1 MQSNCQ
7 LVAIFF
13 FQAALHNVYFASLLP
28 QTKYHKGSDIKM
40 AADGRTRVRLSVAS
54 QFFHNDDT
62 DTLVASGEYS
72 AEDSTSE
79 KVCGPFK
86 MRTASDFMLL

>member
-1 MQSNCQ
+1 
-7 LVAIFF
+7 
-13 FQAALHNVYFASLLP
+13 
-28 QTKYHKGSDIKM
+28 M

-54 QFFHNDDT
+54 QFFNNDDT

-79 KVCGPFK
+79 KVSSPLR
-86 MRTASDFMLL
+86 MEIVSDFMLM

>member
-1 MQSNCQ
+1 
-7 LVAIFF
+7 
-13 FQAALHNVYFASLLP
+13 
-28 QTKYHKGSDIKM
+28 M
-40 AADGRTRVRLSVAS
+40 AAEGRTRVRLSVAS

-79 KVCGPFK
+79 KVSSPFEIE
-86 MRTASDFMLL
+86 TASVERKV